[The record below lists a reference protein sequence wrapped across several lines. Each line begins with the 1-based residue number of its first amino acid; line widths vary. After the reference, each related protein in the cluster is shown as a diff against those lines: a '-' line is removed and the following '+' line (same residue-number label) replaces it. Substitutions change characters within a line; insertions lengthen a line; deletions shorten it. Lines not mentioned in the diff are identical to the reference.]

1 MVKRARKLEKAGM
14 KKEKKENLAKEEHKM
29 LNAQKDV
36 VIDMIKRAG
45 IYERST
51 EIVRDDDYNAKLL
64 HRISSV
70 ESKIDSLDL
79 MFTQL
84 LSRGRFVGRE
94 QEVLP
99 KISSV
104 LQLIVQLFMKVN
116 LEAFRIGVLN
126 K

>member
-1 MVKRARKLEKAGM
+1 
-14 KKEKKENLAKEEHKM
+14 M
-29 LNAQKDV
+29 LTAQKNV
-36 VIDMIKRAG
+36 AIDMIKRAG
-45 IYERST
+45 IFERST
-51 EIVRDDDYNAKLL
+51 EIIRDDDYNAKLL

-104 LQLIVQLFMKVN
+104 L
-116 LEAFRIGVLN
+116 
-126 K
+126 

>member
-1 MVKRARKLEKAGM
+1 
-14 KKEKKENLAKEEHKM
+14 
-29 LNAQKDV
+29 
-36 VIDMIKRAG
+36 MIKRAG
-45 IYERST
+45 IFERST
-51 EIVRDDDYNAKLL
+51 EMVRDDVYNEKLL
-64 HRISSV
+64 YRNSSV

-99 KISSV
+99 RISSV
-104 LQLIVQLFMKVN
+104 LQLITQLFMKVN